1 MKIAIDAMG
10 GDYAPEEIIKGVVLA
25 SDQNNF
31 EIIVLGKESEIK
43 NELNKYDFRKNS
55 ISIIDCKETIDAG
68 ELPLNAV
75 KTKKDSTIL
84 VGMKLIKDKKVDAFI
99 SAGNSG
105 AMMAAALLQ
114 LGCISKLRRPAIAT
128 VLPSLKGKVVI
139 LDVGANVDCKP
150 EHLLQF
156 ANIGT
161 KYAKYILKNNNPN
174 VGLLNIGEEEN
185 KGNKFSQNAYKILKG
200 SNINFHGNVEG
211 KDVFKGKVDVVVCDG
226 FTGNVL
232 IKLSEGLAKMLFK
245 EINDKIVDKLPK
257 NMEMNKFRKS
267 FMDIVKSTDYTE
279 IGGLPLLGID
289 GLCFVC
295 HGRSKAKTI
304 KNAIFNAVNFV
315 HSDILNHLKEN

>member
-25 SDQNNF
+25 SDQKDF